1 MTYLAV
7 ALVDNHQNL
16 ECIQWMNSDDKK
28 VIDGQRWLQSLN
40 FWYFRVNLKKLKNAQ
55 ISLLTKNGQK
65 ICTTEIIG
73 VLQLTPDMVLGN
85 VNTYYQKQSSRV
97 VL

>member
-28 VIDGQRWLQSLN
+28 LMDG
-40 FWYFRVNLKKLKNAQ
+40 
-55 ISLLTKNGQK
+55 
-65 ICTTEIIG
+65 
-73 VLQLTPDMVLGN
+73 
-85 VNTYYQKQSSRV
+85 
-97 VL
+97 